1 MGRDH
6 VKFRS
11 SKALLMSVTMVIDKA
26 YQTIYILFE
35 ILLKGLLFNV
45 ILRLFLQDTIAQEMN
60 TTLTNQLNSKML

>member
-11 SKALLMSVTMVIDKA
+11 SKALLMSVMMVIDKA